1 MDKNLQSYLRNLR
14 KLTHNKMKSLV
25 DTLNESM
32 QLNESKEKMIRITPG
47 DLEHADDTIKSIE
60 DLASK
65 NSIYTENVDGGIKIK
80 CNDSNRDKLESIQ
93 DVLQQYVQ
101 KMQDDDKADQDKVKN
116 LADQLNKLTAFI
128 DEEDDE
134 DDNDEGE

>member
-1 MDKNLQSYLRNLR
+1 
-14 KLTHNKMKSLV
+14 MKSLV

-32 QLNESKEKMIRITPG
+32 QLNESKEKMIRIIPG

-65 NSIYTENVDGGIKIK
+65 NSIYTEKVDGGIKIK

>member
-1 MDKNLQSYLRNLR
+1 
-14 KLTHNKMKSLV
+14 MKSLV
-25 DTLNESM
+25 ETLNEAM
-32 QLNESKEKMIRITPG
+32 QVNESKEKMIRITPG

-65 NSIYTENVDGGIKIK
+65 NSIYTEKVDGGLKIK

-101 KMQDDDKADQDKVKN
+101 KMQNDDKADQDKVKS

-128 DEEDDE
+128 DDEDE
-134 DDNDEGE
+134 DDSDEGE